1 MPYFTT
7 IVFKIML
14 EKCKTK
20 EEEQKLLSYI
30 YRIINNK

>member
-14 EKCKTK
+14 ENCET
-20 EEEQKLLSYI
+20 EEEKRKVINYI
-30 YRIINNK
+30 YSIINCK